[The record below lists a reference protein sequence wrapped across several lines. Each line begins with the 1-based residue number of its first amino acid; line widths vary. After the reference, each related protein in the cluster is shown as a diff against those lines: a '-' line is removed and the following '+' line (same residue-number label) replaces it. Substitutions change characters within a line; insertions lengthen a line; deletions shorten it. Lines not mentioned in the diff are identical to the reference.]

1 MADQPMD
8 TETPEPGHDD
18 APETDT
24 PASASTV
31 PVPTAGRASGD
42 ASVDAPSAAEP
53 ELATEAQPSA
63 VTAPVSAI
71 APPDKAS
78 KRYSPRPLITRRK
91 LLVAGGGLLVVGGTG
106 LAVAEMKYGKQIKKL
121 VTGKLSPTPV
131 PILTP
136 HPQKLPD
143 GPASTP
149 NDLVIFDGALASGW
163 QDRSWGGHTVGDSSV
178 TYHGKPVISMD
189 VNNWSGISLHTD
201 PFDTSGFAYLQC
213 YASAESKGN
222 QLITT
227 WMDAGASIWLGGSLL
242 GDYTQGGAIVP
253 GTWNLV
259 RVPLDRLKATSVDS
273 EGVILQAYGA
283 GRQGT
288 IYLADVRLVYY
299 PDMNAPKV
307 GKLWAY
313 DLGTITLAF
322 QYPMD
327 PNAAANEG
335 NYQIA
340 AASGTDDAHYPA
352 GHPVTPLRAR
362 YHTDPHTVS
371 LTVPAALKSGGA
383 YTVTLAPIA
392 DKFGVKSVKGLQ
404 GQVTITS
411 NPLTAACDVSGE
423 RHPISPE
430 IYGISNV
437 NDHDLARDLGVTLA
451 RWGGTPQSRYNWK
464 LGNAFNSGSD
474 YYFQNGNY
482 GHNSPADSQ
491 PSGVAD
497 QQVATDRA
505 YNMTTMLQVPTV
517 GWVANG
523 TAPARSVGV
532 PGLGGAPISP
542 GSDAIYGY
550 DPTYNRSRMCW
561 PSRAR
566 KGSAFQDPP
575 NLNDQTVAQDEWVHH
590 LVNKFGPASS
600 GGVKYYAMDNEPEIW
615 IVEEQDVR
623 PAELSYEQM
632 RDMHLDYATAI
643 KDVDPSALITGPVTW
658 HWLTLQ
664 YSPLDRGNDNYK
676 THADFNAHNKVPF
689 MEWWLAQIKAHDD
702 KAGRRSLDVLDIH
715 LYPQGNVYSD
725 DASPEMAAL
734 RLRSTREL
742 WDPTYTEES
751 WIKQKMQAIRR
762 LKAMIAKNYPGTKL
776 GLSEWSWG
784 AEGSVNGGVAL
795 AEVLGIFTREGLD
808 LAAYWGALSY
818 NTPAHFAF
826 KMFGNYDSK
835 GASFIGS
842 SYTAVST
849 NNNLLSCYG
858 AQPNGKTLLLMLI
871 NKSPDSDLTPTIQL
885 KHVGANFGG
894 ATPKVAHVWRY
905 WPSDAA
911 GIMQGSDIDLSGQ
924 DPSNVTLTYT
934 LPAYS
939 LTLLRVEA

>member
-1 MADQPMD
+1 MADQPF
-8 TETPEPGHDD
+8 
-18 APETDT
+18 ETDSPELDRGDTLGSDT
-24 PASASTV
+24 PGSDTLGSAPTV
-31 PVPTAGRASGD
+31 PVLTAASD
-42 ASVDAPSAAEP
+42 AEP
-53 ELATEAQPSA
+53 ATIPLDAEQAA
-63 VTAPVSAI
+63 TAPVPAGADTTTPAAS
-71 APPDKAS
+71 KAS
-78 KRYSPRPLITRRK
+78 TRYSPFITRRK
-91 LLVAGGGLLVVGGTG
+91 LLVAGGGLLVVGGAG
-106 LAVAEMKYGKQIKKL
+106 LAVAELKYGKQIKKL
-121 VTGKLSPTPV
+121 VTGKYNPTPV
-131 PILTP
+131 PRLIP

-143 GPASTP
+143 GPMSTP
-149 NDLVIFDGALASGW
+149 NDIVIFDGALAANW
-163 QDRSWGGHTVGDSSV
+163 ADRSWGSHTVGDSSV
-178 TYHGKPVISMD
+178 TYHGKPVITMGVS
-189 VNNWSGISLHTD
+189 NWSGISLHTD
-201 PFDTSGFAYLQC
+201 PFDTSGYAYLQC
-213 YASAESKGN
+213 YATADTKGS
-222 QLITT
+222 QLVTT
-227 WMDAGASIWLGGSLL
+227 WMDAGASIWLGGTLL
-242 GDYTQGGAIVP
+242 GDYTQGGSIVP
-253 GTWNLV
+253 GAWNLV
-259 RVPLDRLKATSVDS
+259 RVPLDVLKASSVDS
-273 EGVILQAYGA
+273 EGLILQAYGA
-283 GRQGT
+283 GAQGT
-288 IYLADVRLVYY
+288 IHLADLRLVYY
-299 PDMNAPKV
+299 PDLNPPRV

-313 DLGTITLAF
+313 DLGVITLAF

-327 PNAAANEG
+327 PKAAANEA
-335 NYQIA
+335 NYMIA
-340 AASGTDDAHYPA
+340 AASGTSDPNYPA
-352 GHPVTPLRAR
+352 AHPVTPLRAR
-362 YHTDPHTVS
+362 YHSDPHTVS

-383 YTVTLAPIA
+383 YSVTLAPIA
-392 DKFGVKSVKGLQ
+392 DKFGVKSVQGLQ

-423 RHPISPE
+423 RHAINPE
-430 IYGISNV
+430 IYGLSNV
-437 NDHDLARDLGVTLA
+437 NDHDLARDLGVTVA

-482 GHNSPADSQ
+482 GHGSPADSQ

-497 QQVATDRA
+497 QQVAADRA
-505 YNMTTMLQVPTV
+505 YNMTTILQIPTT

-523 TAPARSVGV
+523 TYPARSVGV
-532 PGLGGAPISP
+532 PGLGGAPVSP

-550 DPTYNRSRMCW
+550 DPTYNRQHMCW

-566 KGSAFQDPP
+566 KGSGLQDPP
-575 NLNDQTVAQDEWVHH
+575 DLNDQTVAQDEWVHH
-590 LVNKFGPASS
+590 LVNKFGQASN

-643 KDVDPSALITGPVTW
+643 KDVDPTALITGPVTW
-658 HWLTLQ
+658 HWLTLM
-664 YSPLDRGNDNYK
+664 YSPLDRGNDNYA

-689 MEWWLAQIKAHDD
+689 MDWWLAQIKAHDD

-762 LKAMIAKNYPGTKL
+762 LKAMIAANYPGTKL
-776 GLSEWSWG
+776 ALSEWSWG
-784 AEGSVNGGVAL
+784 AEGSVNGGIAL
-795 AEVLGIFTREGLD
+795 AEVLGIFGREGLD
-808 LAAYWGALSY
+808 LAAFWGSLSY

-826 KMFGNYDSK
+826 KMFGNYDAK
-835 GASFIGS
+835 GSSFIGNS
-842 SYTAVST
+842 FTAVST
-849 NNNLLSCYG
+849 HNDLLSCYG

-871 NKSPDSDLTPTIQL
+871 NKSPDSDLTPSIQL

-905 WPSDAA
+905 WPSDSA
-911 GIMQGSDIDLSGQ
+911 GIVQASDIDLSGQ